1 MKIQK
6 AQRFGK
12 ENVQKAKALKHILTE
27 VCGDNPTRKHQL
39 YQQIKQIQGVSDVV
53 KRSSRG
59 SSQERVEQGVKLLS
73 TSLER
78 VQDPVEIPLNP
89 KWAEANA
96 KASCDYY
103 QKCLKGLGEDKQR
116 KAD

>member
-12 ENVQKAKALKHILTE
+12 ENVQKAKALKQILTE

-53 KRSSRG
+53 ERSSRG

-73 TSLER
+73 TSLGRAQNHE
-78 VQDPVEIPLNP
+78 EEKLNP
-89 KWAEANA
+89 
-96 KASCDYY
+96 
-103 QKCLKGLGEDKQR
+103 
-116 KAD
+116 